1 MLSFKQK
8 FCCNH
13 YKIASKLKITPT
25 RWDSLND
32 LPCHCI
38 SLFKNISSMK
48 PRSISCY
55 RLRRCF
61 ATFAYDDPVI
71 LKFLVFD
78 PCRAPGSSGAPRKA
92 IGPVSCCSQLP
103 MKAIRQGK
111 SNMRLSARVAYL
123 HFVLVRR
130 VFQIPKLVNCSEL
143 GTNPNTAKKRS
154 AEPGGSLFI

>member
-1 MLSFKQK
+1 
-8 FCCNH
+8 
-13 YKIASKLKITPT
+13 
-25 RWDSLND
+25 
-32 LPCHCI
+32 
-38 SLFKNISSMK
+38 MK
-48 PRSISCY
+48 PMSMSCY

-61 ATFAYDDPVI
+61 ATFAYDDPAI

-103 MKAIRQGK
+103 MKAILQGK

-130 VFQIPKLVNCSEL
+130 VFKMQRSMSEILSPNKNDNVFAQDTFLKCGHNVVIGCLCATTYPDWYATVLKLYPLQNGLQTQNHTQKL
-143 GTNPNTAKKRS
+143 GFAR
-154 AEPGGSLFI
+154 